1 MGTIV
6 VIVIVAVVS
15 NTANLTTF
23 SRSLLVNGAFLVV
36 VIFGFALYFGKKMIN
51 IYNVHKS
58 ERNSQMINGR
68 QMRNI
73 ERSFLN
79 MVKVEY
85 GIEAEENEGEL
96 IHELVLLIGMIKKA
110 HTPEAKLRVCN
121 DQIIQWKSM
130 LMLISDN
137 LVSTS
142 AFVFSPDTPEKEP
155 ELLSKSIRGTS

>member
-6 VIVIVAVVS
+6 VIVIVSVVS
-15 NTANLTTF
+15 NTASLTTF

-36 VIFGFALYFGKKMIN
+36 VILGFALYFGKKMAN
-51 IYNVHKS
+51 IYNAQKT
-58 ERNSQMINGR
+58 ERNSQVISGR
-68 QMRNI
+68 PMRNI

-79 MVKVEY
+79 MVKAEY
-85 GIEAEENEGEL
+85 GSETEENEEEL

-121 DQIIQWKSM
+121 NQIIQWKSM

-142 AFVFSPDTPEKEP
+142 TYLTTQNTPD
-155 ELLSKSIRGTS
+155 

>member
-15 NTANLTTF
+15 NTANMTTF

-36 VIFGFALYFGKKMIN
+36 AIFGFALYFGKKMTN

-121 DQIIQWKSM
+121 DQIIQWKSHD
-130 LMLISDN
+130 L
-137 LVSTS
+137 
-142 AFVFSPDTPEKEP
+142 
-155 ELLSKSIRGTS
+155 